1 MDVKIPLF
9 EDITE
14 HTLDY
19 IYDWVRNIDDG
30 SDVTLQICS
39 AGGFVFYAYGI
50 IDLFKARKF
59 NVTAEIFGMAA
70 SAAAIIA
77 LACERVKMAPFGSI
91 MLHGAYATDQ
101 EGNVVEPDDGV
112 RRANDL
118 QIEIIK
124 RRCPSFDVESLKEDR
139 WYSANQA
146 LGLGFADEIIQDVQ
160 NISAFGKKYCAYLSK
175 NGEKN
180 MENDE
185 KKPCEAAV
193 KAEDAGMD
201 APSTDDVL
209 EKTVEKVSEHDSKLM
224 DHDRILEEI
233 LHRLGVLEGE
243 GKKEDDIAEQEGENA
258 VLARR
263 KSLYAKISK
272 IASPKCAAAGK
283 AEKKIERRSKID
295 LNKFLD

>member
-1 MDVKIPLF
+1 MMDVNIPLF

-91 MLHGAYATDQ
+91 MLHGAYATDWS
-101 EGNVVEPDDGV
+101 GSVVEPDDGV

-118 QIEIIK
+118 QIKIIK

-139 WYSANQA
+139 WYSANQS

-175 NGEKN
+175 DGEKA
-180 MENDE
+180 MENEE

-193 KAEDAGMD
+193 KAEEEVVE

-209 EKTVEKVSEHDSKLM
+209 EKAVEKLSE
-224 DHDRILEEI
+224 HDRILEEI

-283 AEKKIERRSKID
+283 AEKKTERRSKID